1 MQDVTLVMC
10 LSSPPRG
17 NLEAVDKR
25 NDFIDWNEGRDGYVP
40 APGAVTKAAERQFL
54 LRTRTEELLGS
65 LLAGAGTI
73 WATYVATQDYAS
85 LWHTQIMPP
94 GPVEVCALGILVWL
108 HAKWRRSLKA
118 N

>member
-1 MQDVTLVMC
+1 MPDVTLVMC

-40 APGAVTKAAERQFL
+40 APRAVTKAAERQFL

-118 N
+118 S

>member
-1 MQDVTLVMC
+1 MQHVTPVTC
-10 LSSPPRG
+10 LHSPPRG
-17 NLEAVDKR
+17 NLEAVAKR

-40 APGAVTKAAERQFL
+40 TPRAVTKASERQFL

-118 N
+118 S